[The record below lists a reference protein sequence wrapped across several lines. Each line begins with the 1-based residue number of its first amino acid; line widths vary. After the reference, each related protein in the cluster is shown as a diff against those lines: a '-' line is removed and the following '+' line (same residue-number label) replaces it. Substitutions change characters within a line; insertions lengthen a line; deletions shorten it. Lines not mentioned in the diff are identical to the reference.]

1 MNSEH
6 DGENMSDESKA
17 FKFGLNAIEKSE
29 PLIADFIRGE
39 LDNQRNQLKLI
50 ASENFVSEQVL
61 EAMGYISEA
70 AGAVHGDIHAVSAV
84 RDVRW
89 RFAEV

>member
-50 ASENFVSEQVL
+50 ASENYASPAVL
-61 EAMGYISEA
+61 LAMGNWLLL
-70 AGAVHGDIHAVSAV
+70 
-84 RDVRW
+84 R
-89 RFAEV
+89 

>member
-39 LDNQRNQLKLI
+39 LDNQRNQL
-50 ASENFVSEQVL
+50 
-61 EAMGYISEA
+61 
-70 AGAVHGDIHAVSAV
+70 
-84 RDVRW
+84 
-89 RFAEV
+89 